1 MAGQKTVVRWL
12 VAAAVVAALS
22 GCASVPDAIKGTTPT
37 PQQDLVRV
45 MNAPQL
51 YVGQEARFGGKV
63 VSVQNQQ
70 GKTRLEIATVQ
81 LDGAARPELG
91 EPSRGRIFADV
102 NGFIDPVDFRGQLVT
117 VVGPI
122 VGVVDGKV
130 GNTPY
135 KFMLMNAT
143 GYKRWNVVQQV
154 VMPPQPMMDP
164 WMFGPRPWGYGYGG
178 RRVQTV
184 QPGIDSGQGLSPQER
199 LRDNGLAKP
208 FSLHHL

>member
-1 MAGQKTVVRWL
+1 L

-37 PQQDLVRV
+37 PQQDLARV

-81 LDGAARPELG
+81 LDDAARPELG
-91 EPSRGRIFADV
+91 EASRGRIFADV

-154 VMPPQPMMDP
+154 IMPPQPMMDP

-178 RRVQTV
+178 WGWYN
-184 QPGIDSGQGLSPQER
+184 PGPAEVR
-199 LRDNGLAKP
+199 NVVTE
-208 FSLHHL
+208 

>member
-1 MAGQKTVVRWL
+1 MAGQKRVVRWL

-81 LDGAARPELG
+81 LDDAARPELG
-91 EPSRGRIFADV
+91 EASRGRIFADV

-130 GNTPY
+130 GNTQY

-178 RRVQTV
+178 WGWYN
-184 QPGIDSGQGLSPQER
+184 PGPAEVR
-199 LRDNGLAKP
+199 NVVTE
-208 FSLHHL
+208 